1 MAQTSLYKKADP
13 NLVTTEVATRVG
25 IFLGLDFTTTKTLEL
40 NSNKYLSTIPSFSF
54 SSDFS
59 RVIIDYSNSQ
69 NQTDISLLY
78 GLFSG
83 LTAGVT
89 FTVSDATYSIDGQG
103 SEANLAGTYQFKSF
117 VSNVIVAVPISMTNF
132 NQRLLRYEADYF
144 VNPPQFGLSLA
155 PKGQVTESV
164 IVNALGSDKT
174 ASFSKFGIY
183 PGDKVNITGTQFNN
197 SAFTVKSVTVNKDG
211 SETMIVEEG
220 ITQESAFGSR
230 VGIELIQKKKG
241 TSVITAATGPVALG
255 ACGVYVNGSLVA
267 CYDNQSV
274 DQCVAR
280 TSYTGG
286 SPFYWR
292 QGGQCSTVPTSIT
305 TTTVGTFAGAAATS
319 NALASLS
326 SLGYFSSS
334 NAVSL

>member
-1 MAQTSLYKKADP
+1 MSQTSLYKKGNP
-13 NLVTTEVATRVG
+13 SLVTTEVATRIG

-59 RVIIDYSNSQ
+59 RVIIDYTNSQ

-83 LTAGVT
+83 LTSGVT

-103 SEANLAGTYQFKSF
+103 SEANLAGTYEFKSF
-117 VSNVIVAVPISMTNF
+117 VSNVIIAVPISMTNF
-132 NQRLLRYEADYF
+132 NQRLLRYESDYF

-155 PKGQVTESV
+155 PKGQMTEYV
-164 IVNALGSDKT
+164 IVNALGTDKT
-174 ASFSKFGIY
+174 TSFSKFGIY
-183 PGDKVNITGTQFNN
+183 PGDRVKITGTQFNN
-197 SAFTVKSVTVNKDG
+197 STFTVKSVTANKDG

-220 ITQESAFGSR
+220 LTMESAFGNR
-230 VGIELIQKKKG
+230 VGIELLQKKKG
-241 TSVITAATGPVALG
+241 TSTVTAATGPVSIG
-255 ACGVYVNGSLVA
+255 ACGVYVNGTLVA
-267 CYDNQSV
+267 CYNNQTI

-286 SPFYWR
+286 SPLYWR
-292 QGGQCSTVPTSIT
+292 SGVNCSSIPLNIETQAT
-305 TTTVGTFAGAAATS
+305 TAFVAGAATT
-319 NALASLS
+319 NVLASLS
-326 SLGYFSSS
+326 SLGYFNSGNSV
-334 NAVSL
+334 NL

>member
-13 NLVTTEVATRVG
+13 NLVITEVATRVG

-89 FTVSDATYSIDGQG
+89 FTVSDAMYSIDGQG
-103 SEANLAGTYQFKSF
+103 SEANLAGTYEFKSF
-117 VSNVIVAVPISMTNF
+117 VSNVIVAVPVSMTNF
-132 NQRLLRYEADYF
+132 NQRLLRYESDYF

-174 ASFSKFGIY
+174 TSFSKFGIY

-197 SAFTVKSVTVNKDG
+197 STFTIKSVTVNKDG

-220 ITQESAFGSR
+220 ITQESAFGNR

-241 TSVITAATGPVALG
+241 TSIITAATGPVALG
-255 ACGVYVNGSLVA
+255 ACGVYVDGSLVA

-292 QGGQCSTVPTSIT
+292 QDQQCSTIPTIIA
-305 TTTVGTFAGAAATS
+305 TTTVATFAGGAATS

-326 SLGYFSSS
+326 SLGYFSST